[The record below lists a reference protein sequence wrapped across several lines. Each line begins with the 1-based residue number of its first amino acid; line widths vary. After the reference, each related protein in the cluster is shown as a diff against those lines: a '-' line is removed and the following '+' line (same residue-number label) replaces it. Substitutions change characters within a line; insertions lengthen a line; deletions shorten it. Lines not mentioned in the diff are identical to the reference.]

1 MKINP
6 ILVIDSYKL
15 AHISMYPEQIKET
28 YLNLTPRVMKYFQ
41 RLVPDE
47 FKYDNKIVAF
57 GVQMAVTDLVKKAKA
72 KGHTICIWTAN
83 TQPTIVKL
91 MLAYQGIPYD
101 LFNNSPIM
109 NERRKPHFNILL
121 DDIAGLN
128 EAYHTLDYVLVE

>member
-1 MKINP
+1 MTNPFIQNPPYVNQHLANRLQSAINKYGS
-6 ILVIDSYKL
+6 LVIGIDYDNTIQDYNS
-15 AHISMYPEQIKET
+15 
-28 YLNLTPRVMKYFQ
+28 KYFYEDIT
-41 RLVPDE
+41 R
-47 FKYDNKIVAF
+47 
-57 GVQMAVTDLVKKAKA
+57 LVKKAKA

-128 EAYHTLDYVLVE
+128 EAYHTLNHVLGD

>member
-1 MKINP
+1 MGTQMTNPFIQNPPYVNQHLAKRLQSAINKYGS
-6 ILVIDSYKL
+6 LVIGVDYDNTLQDYNS
-15 AHISMYPEQIKET
+15 
-28 YLNLTPRVMKYFQ
+28 KYFYE
-41 RLVPDE
+41 D
-47 FKYDNKIVAF
+47 ITA
-57 GVQMAVTDLVKKAKA
+57 LVKKAKA

-83 TQPTIVKL
+83 TQPTVVKM

-128 EAYHTLDYVLVE
+128 EAYHTLNYVLGD

>member
-1 MKINP
+1 MTNP
-6 ILVIDSYKL
+6 FIQNPPYVNRHLAKRLQSAISKYGSLVIGVDYDNTIQDYNS
-15 AHISMYPEQIKET
+15 
-28 YLNLTPRVMKYFQ
+28 KYFYE
-41 RLVPDE
+41 D
-47 FKYDNKIVAF
+47 I
-57 GVQMAVTDLVKKAKA
+57 TSLVKKAKA

-83 TQPTIVKL
+83 TQPTVVKM

-128 EAYHTLDYVLVE
+128 EAYHTLNYVLGD